1 MFNQKLLKAKI
12 IAQGFTRAEIA
23 KKMGISLTTLNYKL
37 NGRQEFKLSE
47 VKKICTILNLNKSE
61 REKIFFA

>member
-47 VKKICTILNLNKSE
+47 MKKICTILNLNKSE

>member
-12 IAQGFTRAEIA
+12 IAQGLTRAEMA
-23 KKMGISLTTLNYKL
+23 KKIGISLTTLNYKL

-47 VKKICTILNLNKSE
+47 VKKICSILNLNKIE
-61 REKIFFA
+61 REKIFFT

>member
-12 IAQGFTRAEIA
+12 IAQGLTRAEMA
-23 KKMGISLTTLNYKL
+23 KKIGISLTTLNYKL

-47 VKKICTILNLNKSE
+47 VKKICTILNLNKTE
-61 REKIFFA
+61 REKILFT

>member
-12 IAQGFTRAEIA
+12 IAQGFTRAEMA
-23 KKMGISLTTLNYKL
+23 KKIGISLTTLNYKL

-47 VKKICTILNLNKSE
+47 VKKICTILNLNKTE
-61 REKIFFA
+61 REKIFFT

>member
-12 IAQGFTRAEIA
+12 IAQGLTRAEIA

-47 VKKICTILNLNKSE
+47 MKKICTILNLSKSE

>member
-47 VKKICTILNLNKSE
+47 MKKICTILNLSKSE

>member
-12 IAQGFTRAEIA
+12 IAQGLTRAEIA
-23 KKMGISLTTLNYKL
+23 KKIGISLTTLNYKL

-47 VKKICTILNLNKSE
+47 VKKICTILNLNKTE
-61 REKIFFA
+61 RERIFFT

>member
-12 IAQGFTRAEIA
+12 IAHGLTRAEMA
-23 KKMGISLTTLNYKL
+23 KKIGISLTTLNYKL

-47 VKKICTILNLNKSE
+47 VKKICTILNLNKTE
-61 REKIFFA
+61 REKIFFT

>member
-12 IAQGFTRAEIA
+12 IAQGLTRAEMA
-23 KKMGISLTTLNYKL
+23 KKIGISLTTLNYKL

-47 VKKICTILNLNKSE
+47 VKKICTILNLNKTE
-61 REKIFFA
+61 REKIFFT

>member
-47 VKKICTILNLNKSE
+47 LKKICTILNLNKSE